1 MEARKTVGFGLGAI
15 LVLVSA
21 LVFLHIRQ
29 RPKEVVSAAVDDP
42 GLILGASVR
51 QIQGVDHTVE
61 RYLAP
66 PGPKTITD
74 QLKAIGVAL
83 NPEDAYTAI
92 PDPSFGIGSEIEIVR
107 ATTVTIIDAKQSTS
121 YRTWLTTVEAL
132 FEAQHISLDNDD
144 KMNAT
149 YATPLT
155 DKLSITI
162 TRVGTREVAEPEP
175 IAFKSSSQNDST
187 MEKGTSKSKQVGKA
201 GVRTKTYRITY
212 EDGVQTSKDLIKN
225 EITTTPIDQITLVG
239 TKIVTYGSGEATWY
253 AWKPGGAAH
262 NSLPFGTKVHVV
274 NLDNGKSVD
283 VTINDRGIQGSAI
296 IDLDKN
302 AFAAIAPIGA
312 GRINVRLEK
321 YYP

>member
-15 LVLVSA
+15 LLLVPA
-21 LVFLHIRQ
+21 LVFLHSRQ
-29 RPKEVVSAAVDDP
+29 QPRVVSSGAVDDP
-42 GLILGASVR
+42 GIVLGASVK

-61 RYLAP
+61 RYIAP
-66 PGPKTITD
+66 PGPKTIAD
-74 QLKAIGVAL
+74 QLKAIGVTL
-83 NPEDAYTAI
+83 NPEDEYTAV
-92 PDPSFGIGSEIEIVR
+92 PDPSFGIGSEIEIIR
-107 ATTVTIIDAKQSTS
+107 ATNVTVIDAKQPKS
-121 YRTWLTTVEAL
+121 YRTWLMTVEAL

-144 KMNAT
+144 KMNST
-149 YATPLT
+149 YATPLA

-175 IAFKSSSQNDST
+175 IAYKSSNQNDAT
-187 MEKGTSKSKQVGKA
+187 MEKGTSKSKQAGRV

-225 EITTTPIDQITLVG
+225 EITTPPVDQITLVG
-239 TKIVTYGSGEATWY
+239 TKILTYGSGEATWY

-262 NSLPFGTKVHVV
+262 NTLPFGTKVHVV
-274 NLDNGKSVD
+274 NLTTGKSVD

-296 IDLDKN
+296 IDLDKA
-302 AFAAIAPIGA
+302 AFAAIAPLGA

-321 YYP
+321 FYP